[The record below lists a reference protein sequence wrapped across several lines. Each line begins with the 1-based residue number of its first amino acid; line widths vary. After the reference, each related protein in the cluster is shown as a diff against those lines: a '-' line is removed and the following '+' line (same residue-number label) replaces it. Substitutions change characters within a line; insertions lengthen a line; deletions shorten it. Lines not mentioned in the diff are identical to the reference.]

1 MSYELPPIVK
11 LAERLMGDIE
21 IAVTRFPRRHRYS
34 VGARLSEQIFEVA
47 MCAHGAWRDREHQA
61 KHLEQLA
68 MAIDRLKLRMQ
79 LAQQVHAFAS
89 FAQFEALA
97 RTAADL
103 GRQCGGWQKK
113 RISKRQNA
121 LQPEPAAQRPQILS
135 SHAASTEAI
144 P

>member
-1 MSYELPPIVK
+1 M
-11 LAERLMGDIE
+11 ADIE
-21 IAVTRFPRRHRYS
+21 IAVSRFPRRHRYT
-34 VGARLSEQIFEVA
+34 VGARLSEEILEVA
-47 MCAHGAWRDREHQA
+47 MCAHGAWRNRENQA
-61 KHLEQLA
+61 GRLEELA
-68 MAIDRLKLRMQ
+68 AAIDRLKLRMQ

-97 RTAADL
+97 RVAADL

-121 LQPEPAAQRPQILS
+121 QQSEPAAQRPQILS
-135 SHAASTEAI
+135 SHAASSEAI